1 MTPVNS
7 ALDAYTAG
15 KLPDIGA
22 KTANSISVI
31 AAIVKIFSFIYLT
44 IIKSSSI
51 FIVNVLYI
59 IL

>member
-31 AAIVKIFSFIYLT
+31 AVIVKIFFLIYSHLFQ
-44 IIKSSSI
+44 I
-51 FIVNVLYI
+51 
-59 IL
+59 